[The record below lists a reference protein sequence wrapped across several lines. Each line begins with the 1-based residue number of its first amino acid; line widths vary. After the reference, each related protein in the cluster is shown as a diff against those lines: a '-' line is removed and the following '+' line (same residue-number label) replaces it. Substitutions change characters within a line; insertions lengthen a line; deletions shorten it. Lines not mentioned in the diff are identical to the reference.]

1 MMAFLLNFLSEDII
15 VFVYNIHLNGHM
27 RETGYNSRF
36 LSMSQTPEVFYSG
49 HGYKDMPLD
58 S

>member
-15 VFVYNIHLNGHM
+15 VFVYNIHLNGHI

-36 LSMSQTPEVFYSG
+36 LSMFRIPEVFYSG
-49 HGYKDMPLD
+49 HGYEYMPLD